1 MEENNLDKSLL
12 LLEGD
17 ASEAVVSSMQKT
29 AQVLDKQPKNDRRFY
44 CDALDDDNVNQVVK
58 AITAIGTK
66 ISVLLFNLQR

>member
-12 LLEGD
+12 LEGD
-17 ASEAVVSSMQKT
+17 ASEAVESSMQKT

-58 AITAIGTK
+58 D
-66 ISVLLFNLQR
+66 VVPMLLHF